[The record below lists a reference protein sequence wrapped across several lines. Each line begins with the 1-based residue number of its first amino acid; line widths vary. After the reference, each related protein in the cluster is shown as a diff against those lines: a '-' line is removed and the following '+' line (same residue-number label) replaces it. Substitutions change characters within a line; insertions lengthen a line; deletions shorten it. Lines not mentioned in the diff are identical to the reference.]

1 MKNEFVIKSNDIIR
15 NFSYDYTEAEYK
27 AIAYICSVFKQ
38 HEKDVDQ
45 IETYRFSI
53 IIQDFLKAC
62 GINNHSGSLYKWVRD
77 IFDTLESQ
85 SEWLSVYDKD
95 GRELT
100 TKVRWISKC
109 YFDESDRVEFY
120 ADRDL
125 YWYICGLENRFTKY
139 ELKMYL
145 SMSGKHALRLYEIL
159 KSYESVNGF
168 SEDIDTL
175 KRLLSVQGKVKYEK
189 PGKFIKEIID
199 PAVKEINEKT
209 DLKIT
214 YERVMFK
221 NKITGIAFKI
231 KKEKRAVA

>member
-109 YFDESDRVEFY
+109 YFDESESVEFY

-125 YWYICGLENRFTKY
+125 Y
-139 ELKMYL
+139 
-145 SMSGKHALRLYEIL
+145 
-159 KSYESVNGF
+159 
-168 SEDIDTL
+168 
-175 KRLLSVQGKVKYEK
+175 
-189 PGKFIKEIID
+189 
-199 PAVKEINEKT
+199 
-209 DLKIT
+209 
-214 YERVMFK
+214 
-221 NKITGIAFKI
+221 
-231 KKEKRAVA
+231 